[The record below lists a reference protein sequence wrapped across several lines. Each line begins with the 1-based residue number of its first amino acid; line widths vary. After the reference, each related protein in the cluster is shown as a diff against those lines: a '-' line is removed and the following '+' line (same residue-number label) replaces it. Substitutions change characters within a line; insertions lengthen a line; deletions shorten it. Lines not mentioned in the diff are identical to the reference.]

1 MSKIHYDKGVFMKFR
16 KPKSSNDSNNPN
28 IFLTVLKGALI
39 ALSISLIGILI
50 FAFVLRFVAIP
61 DNAIS
66 PINQVIKGISVLV
79 ATLIA
84 LKKSKEMG
92 LVTGLLIGLVYT
104 AVSFLTF
111 SILDGHFSFST
122 TLLNDLLFGSVI
134 GAICG
139 IIAVNLKRKSA

>member
-1 MSKIHYDKGVFMKFR
+1 MKFR

-84 LKKSKEMG
+84 LKKSKE
-92 LVTGLLIGLVYT
+92 
-104 AVSFLTF
+104 
-111 SILDGHFSFST
+111 SIKTQNIS
-122 TLLNDLLFGSVI
+122 
-134 GAICG
+134 
-139 IIAVNLKRKSA
+139 

>member
-1 MSKIHYDKGVFMKFR
+1 MKFR

-92 LVTGLLIGLVYT
+92 LVTGLLIGLAYT

-139 IIAVNLKRKSA
+139 IIAVNLKQKRS